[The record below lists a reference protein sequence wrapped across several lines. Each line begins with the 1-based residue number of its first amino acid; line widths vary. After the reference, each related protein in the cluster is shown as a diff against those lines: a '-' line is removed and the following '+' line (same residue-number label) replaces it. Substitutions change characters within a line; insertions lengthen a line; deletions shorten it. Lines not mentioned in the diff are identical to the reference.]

1 MPPLPLLGALLD
13 TAGAALKAARGSGAS
28 AANDASAATSAVPF
42 AQTLK
47 QSVATRGDTA
57 NAGTSDVSTKPAASK
72 PAAGAKPSGTDD
84 DKTTDDT
91 TANAATANPDAAAL
105 AAAAAVQAQLQ
116 ARPDPATPAD
126 AATAAAAAAA
136 VTAQKT
142 AVSGQPDATAT
153 LADHAAKDA
162 TAQPID
168 PASSR
173 DALQAALAKLTGGAG
188 AIAMPATGTSAAA
201 TPTAPA
207 ATASNA
213 AAPLTPK
220 VPTFDRTLAD
230 AKGTLATQQTPTQV
244 TPQTLQADANAQS
257 GAQHALAAAGN
268 ATDPAASATLAA
280 GATAAAAAQANLQL
294 SPAAGAIA
302 AANAHALAPHVGT
315 ADWTDALSQKV
326 VFLSNAHQQSA
337 ELTLNPPDLGPLQV
351 VLRVADNHAHALFV
365 SQHAQVRDAVEAALP
380 KLREAMEAGGLGLG
394 SATVSDGGLASQQ
407 QQQNPQQTN
416 AYGQPSRRGNGG
428 PSAVDAPVDA
438 AQSAPVAARASR
450 AGLVDTFA

>member
-47 QSVATRGDTA
+47 QSVSTRGDTA

-72 PAAGAKPSGTDD
+72 PSAGAKPSGTDD

-91 TANAATANPDAAAL
+91 TANAATNPDAAAL

-116 ARPDPATPAD
+116 ARPDTATPAD
-126 AATAAAAAAA
+126 AATAAAIA
-136 VTAQKT
+136 TQKT

-153 LADHAAKDA
+153 LADHAAKEA

-188 AIAMPATGTSAAA
+188 AITMPATGTSAAA

-230 AKGTLATQQTPTQV
+230 AKGALATQQTPTQV

-257 GAQHALAAAGN
+257 GAQHALAAASN

-407 QQQNPQQTN
+407 QQPNPQQTF
-416 AYGQPSRRGNGG
+416 AHGQSSRRGNGG

>member
-13 TAGAALKAARGSGAS
+13 TAGAALKPARGSGAS
-28 AANDASAATSAVPF
+28 AAANDASAATSAVPF

-57 NAGTSDVSTKPAASK
+57 NAGTPDVSRQAASK

-84 DKTTDDT
+84 DKATDDT
-91 TANAATANPDAAAL
+91 TANAATNPDAAAL

-116 ARPDPATPAD
+116 ARPDTATPAD
-126 AATAAAAAAA
+126 AATAAAAVA
-136 VTAQKT
+136 TQKT

-153 LADHAAKDA
+153 LADHAAKDTA
-162 TAQPID
+162 AQPTD

-188 AIAMPATGTSAAA
+188 AIAMPATGTTAAA
-201 TPTAPA
+201 PTAPA
-207 ATASNA
+207 ATASNT

-230 AKGTLATQQTPTQV
+230 ARGALATQQTPAQITA
-244 TPQTLQADANAQS
+244 QTLQADANAQS

-302 AANAHALAPHVGT
+302 AANAHVLAPHVGT

-407 QQQNPQQTN
+407 QQPNPQQTF
-416 AYGQPSRRGNGG
+416 AHGQSSRRGNGG

>member
-47 QSVATRGDTA
+47 QSVATRGDTT
-57 NAGTSDVSTKPAASK
+57 NAGTADVSTKPAASK

-84 DKTTDDT
+84 DKATEDT
-91 TANAATANPDAAAL
+91 TANAATNPDAAAL

-162 TAQPID
+162 TAQPTD

-188 AIAMPATGTSAAA
+188 AITIPATGTAGAA

-230 AKGTLATQQTPTQV
+230 AKGALATQQTPTQV

-302 AANAHALAPHVGT
+302 AANAHVLAPHVGT

-416 AYGQPSRRGNGG
+416 AYGQSSRRGNGG
-428 PSAVDAPVDA
+428 PSAVDTPVDA

>member
-1 MPPLPLLGALLD
+1 MPPLPLLGALID
-13 TAGAALKAARGSGAS
+13 TAGAALKAARGSGS
-28 AANDASAATSAVPF
+28 SGTAAGNDAATATSAVPF

-47 QSVATRGDTA
+47 QSVVSRRDSS
-57 NAGTSDVSTKPAASK
+57 NAGVPDASTKQASSK
-72 PAAGAKPSGTDD
+72 PAAGTKPSATDD
-84 DKTTDDT
+84 DDATDDT
-91 TANAATANPDAAAL
+91 TTNAAANPDAAAL

-116 ARPDPATPAD
+116 ARTDNATPAD
-126 AATAAAAAAA
+126 PAAAAAAA
-136 VTAQKT
+136 AAQKT

-162 TAQPID
+162 GATAQPAT
-168 PASSR
+168 PASVR
-173 DALQAALAKLTGGAG
+173 DALQTALDRLTGGSG
-188 AIAMPATGTSAAA
+188 AIAIPAAG
-201 TPTAPA
+201 
-207 ATASNA
+207 ATASA
-213 AAPLTPK
+213 PASTASTGATAPLTPK

-230 AKGTLATQQTPTQV
+230 AKGALGTQQTPTQA
-244 TPQTLQADANAQS
+244 TAQALQANANAQS
-257 GAQHALAAAGN
+257 GEQHALAAAGE

-302 AANAHALAPHVGT
+302 AANAHVLAPHVGT

-365 SQHAQVRDAVEAALP
+365 SQHAQVREAVEAALP

-394 SATVSDGGLASQQ
+394 STTVSDGGFAS
-407 QQQNPQQTN
+407 QQQNPQQ
-416 AYGQPSRRGNGG
+416 AFAGGQSSRRGNGG
-428 PSAVDAPVDA
+428 SSAVDAPADV
-438 AQSAPVAARASR
+438 AQSAPAAASVSR

>member
-13 TAGAALKAARGSGAS
+13 TAGTALKAARGSGSSS
-28 AANDASAATSAVPF
+28 AAGNDAATATTAVPF

-47 QSVATRGDTA
+47 QSVITRRDASNSGVPDA
-57 NAGTSDVSTKPAASK
+57 STKQASSK
-72 PAAGAKPSGTDD
+72 PAAGTKSSDD
-84 DKTTDDT
+84 DDTTDDT
-91 TANAATANPDAAAL
+91 TTNAATNPDAAAL

-116 ARPDPATPAD
+116 ARTDNATPTD
-126 AATAAAAAAA
+126 AAAAAAA
-136 VTAQKT
+136 TQKA

-162 TAQPID
+162 TAATQAA
-168 PASSR
+168 PATSR
-173 DALQAALAKLTGGAG
+173 DALQDALAKLTGGSG
-188 AIAMPATGTSAAA
+188 AIAMPATGTTVSTPASTAA
-201 TPTAPA
+201 TGT
-207 ATASNA
+207 

-230 AKGTLATQQTPTQV
+230 AKGALATQQPPAQATAQA
-244 TPQTLQADANAQS
+244 LQANANAQS
-257 GAQHALAAAGN
+257 GEQHALAAASD

-302 AANAHALAPHVGT
+302 AANAHVLAPHIGT
-315 ADWTDALSQKV
+315 PDWTDALSQKV

-337 ELTLNPPDLGPLQV
+337 ELTLNPADLGPLQV
-351 VLRVADNHAHALFV
+351 VLRVADNNAHALFV
-365 SQHAQVRDAVEAALP
+365 SQHAQVREAVEAALP

-394 SATVSDGGLASQQ
+394 SATVSDGGFAS
-407 QQQNPQQTN
+407 QQQNPQQSF
-416 AYGQPSRRGNGG
+416 AGGQSSRRGSGG
-428 PSAVDAPVDA
+428 SSGVDAPVGA
-438 AQSAPVAARASR
+438 AQSAPAAASVSR

>member
-13 TAGAALKAARGSGAS
+13 TAGTALQAARGSGS
-28 AANDASAATSAVPF
+28 SGAAAGNDATAAVPF

-47 QSVATRGDTA
+47 QSVVTRRDSS
-57 NAGTSDVSTKPAASK
+57 NAGVPDASTKQASSK
-72 PAAGAKPSGTDD
+72 PAAGTKPSATDD
-84 DKTTDDT
+84 DDATDDT
-91 TANAATANPDAAAL
+91 TTNAAANPDAAAL

-116 ARPDPATPAD
+116 ARMDNAAPVDP
-126 AATAAAAAAA
+126 AAAAAAA
-136 VTAQKT
+136 QKA

-153 LADHAAKDA
+153 LADHAATDA
-162 TAQPID
+162 AAAAQPAA
-168 PASSR
+168 PASGR
-173 DALQAALAKLTGGAG
+173 DALQTALDRLTGGSG
-188 AIAMPATGTSAAA
+188 AIAMPAAG
-201 TPTAPA
+201 
-207 ATASNA
+207 ATASASASTASTGA

-230 AKGTLATQQTPTQV
+230 AKGALATQQTPAQATAQA
-244 TPQTLQADANAQS
+244 LQANANAQS
-257 GAQHALAAAGN
+257 GEQHALAAAGD

-280 GATAAAAAQANLQL
+280 GATAAAATQANLQL

-302 AANAHALAPHVGT
+302 AANAHVLAPHVGT
-315 ADWTDALSQKV
+315 PDWTDALSQKV

-380 KLREAMEAGGLGLG
+380 KLREAMESGGLGLG
-394 SATVSDGGLASQQ
+394 SATVSDGGFAS
-407 QQQNPQQTN
+407 QQQNPQSSF
-416 AYGQPSRRGNGG
+416 AGGQSSRRGSGG
-428 PSAVDAPVDA
+428 SSAVDAPVDA
-438 AQSAPVAARASR
+438 AQSAPVAASVSR

>member
-1 MPPLPLLGALLD
+1 MPPLPLLGALID
-13 TAGAALKAARGSGAS
+13 TAGAALKAARGSGSS
-28 AANDASAATSAVPF
+28 ATATGNDAATAVPF

-47 QSVATRGDTA
+47 QSVVTRHDA
-57 NAGTSDVSTKPAASK
+57 AHSGTPDASTKQASSK
-72 PAAGAKPSGTDD
+72 PAAGTKPSGADDDQSTDD
-84 DKTTDDT
+84 
-91 TANAATANPDAAAL
+91 ANAATHPDAAAL

-116 ARPDPATPAD
+116 ARTDNATPAD
-126 AATAAAAAAA
+126 AASAAAA
-136 VTAQKT
+136 TQKT

-162 TAQPID
+162 AAQPAA

-173 DALQAALAKLTGGAG
+173 DALQAALAKLTGGSG
-188 AIAMPATGTSAAA
+188 AIAMPATGTTASASASA
-201 TPTAPA
+201 SAPA
-207 ATASNA
+207 STGSASAA

-230 AKGTLATQQTPTQV
+230 AKGALATQQTPTQA
-244 TPQTLQADANAQS
+244 TAQALQADANAQS
-257 GAQHALAAAGN
+257 GAQHALAAASD

-294 SPAAGAIA
+294 SPAASSIA
-302 AANAHALAPHVGT
+302 AANAHVLAPHVGT

-380 KLREAMEAGGLGLG
+380 KLRDAMEAGGLGLG
-394 SATVSDGGLASQQ
+394 SATVSDGGFAS

-416 AYGQPSRRGNGG
+416 ARGQSPRRGNGG
-428 PSAVDAPVDA
+428 SSAVDAPADA
-438 AQSAPVAARASR
+438 ARSAPAAASVSR

>member
-72 PAAGAKPSGTDD
+72 PTAGTKPSGTDD

-91 TANAATANPDAAAL
+91 TANAATNPDAAAL

-142 AVSGQPDATAT
+142 AVSGQPDATAA

-162 TAQPID
+162 TAQPTD

-173 DALQAALAKLTGGAG
+173 DALQAALAKLTGGGG
-188 AIAMPATGTSAAA
+188 AITMPATGTSAAA

-230 AKGTLATQQTPTQV
+230 AKGALATQQTPTQV

-302 AANAHALAPHVGT
+302 AANAHVLAPHVGT

>member
-47 QSVATRGDTA
+47 QSVATRGDTT

-84 DKTTDDT
+84 DKATEDT
-91 TANAATANPDAAAL
+91 TANAATNPDAAAL

-162 TAQPID
+162 TAQPTD

-188 AIAMPATGTSAAA
+188 AITMPATGTSAAA

-230 AKGTLATQQTPTQV
+230 AKGALATQQTPTQV

-257 GAQHALAAAGN
+257 GAQHA
-268 ATDPAASATLAA
+268 LAA

-407 QQQNPQQTN
+407 QQPNPQQTF
-416 AYGQPSRRGNGG
+416 AGGQSSRRGNGG

>member
-91 TANAATANPDAAAL
+91 TANAATDPDAAAL

-116 ARPDPATPAD
+116 ARPAPATPAD

-162 TAQPID
+162 TAQPTD

-188 AIAMPATGTSAAA
+188 AIAMPATGTAGAA

-230 AKGTLATQQTPTQV
+230 AKGALATQQTPTQV

>member
-13 TAGAALKAARGSGAS
+13 TAGTALQAARGSGS
-28 AANDASAATSAVPF
+28 SGAAAGNDATAAVPF

-47 QSVATRGDTA
+47 QSVVTRRDSS
-57 NAGTSDVSTKPAASK
+57 NAGVPDASTKQASSK
-72 PAAGAKPSGTDD
+72 PAAGTKPSATDD
-84 DKTTDDT
+84 DDATDDT
-91 TANAATANPDAAAL
+91 TTNAAANPDAAAL

-116 ARPDPATPAD
+116 ARMDNAAPVDP
-126 AATAAAAAAA
+126 AAAAAAA
-136 VTAQKT
+136 QKA

-153 LADHAAKDA
+153 LADHAAADTA
-162 TAQPID
+162 AAAQPAA
-168 PASSR
+168 PASGR
-173 DALQAALAKLTGGAG
+173 DALQTALDRLTGGSG
-188 AIAMPATGTSAAA
+188 AIAMPAAG
-201 TPTAPA
+201 
-207 ATASNA
+207 ATASASASASTASTGA

-230 AKGTLATQQTPTQV
+230 AKGALATQQTPAQATAQA
-244 TPQTLQADANAQS
+244 LQANANAQS
-257 GAQHALAAAGN
+257 GEQHALAAAGD

-280 GATAAAAAQANLQL
+280 GAAAAAATQANLQL

-302 AANAHALAPHVGT
+302 AANAHVLAPHVGT
-315 ADWTDALSQKV
+315 PDWTDALSQKV

-380 KLREAMEAGGLGLG
+380 KLREAMESGGLGLG
-394 SATVSDGGLASQQ
+394 SATVSDGGFAS
-407 QQQNPQQTN
+407 QQQNPQSSF
-416 AYGQPSRRGNGG
+416 AGGQSSRRGSGG
-428 PSAVDAPVDA
+428 SSAVDAPVDA
-438 AQSAPVAARASR
+438 AQSAPVAASVSR

>member
-28 AANDASAATSAVPF
+28 AAANDASAATSAVPF

-57 NAGTSDVSTKPAASK
+57 NAGTPDVSRQAASK

-84 DKTTDDT
+84 DKATDDT
-91 TANAATANPDAAAL
+91 TANAATNPDAAAL

-116 ARPDPATPAD
+116 ARPDTATPAD
-126 AATAAAAAAA
+126 AATAAAAVA
-136 VTAQKT
+136 TQKT

-153 LADHAAKDA
+153 LADHAAKDT
-162 TAQPID
+162 TAQPTD

-188 AIAMPATGTSAAA
+188 AITMPATGTTAAA
-201 TPTAPA
+201 PTAPA
-207 ATASNA
+207 ATASNT

-230 AKGTLATQQTPTQV
+230 ARGAPATQQTPAQITA
-244 TPQTLQADANAQS
+244 QTLQADANAQS

-302 AANAHALAPHVGT
+302 AANAHVLAPHVGT

-407 QQQNPQQTN
+407 QQPNPQQTF
-416 AYGQPSRRGNGG
+416 AHGQSSRRGNGG

>member
-47 QSVATRGDTA
+47 QSVSTRGDTA

-72 PAAGAKPSGTDD
+72 PSAGAKPSGTDD

-91 TANAATANPDAAAL
+91 TANAATNPDAAAL

-116 ARPDPATPAD
+116 ARPDTATPAD
-126 AATAAAAAAA
+126 AATAAAIA
-136 VTAQKT
+136 TQKT

-153 LADHAAKDA
+153 LADHAAKEA

-168 PASSR
+168 PAASR

-188 AIAMPATGTSAAA
+188 AITMPATGTSAAA

-230 AKGTLATQQTPTQV
+230 AKGALATQQTPTQV

-257 GAQHALAAAGN
+257 GAQHALAAASN

-302 AANAHALAPHVGT
+302 AANAPALAPPVGT

-407 QQQNPQQTN
+407 QQPNPQQTF
-416 AYGQPSRRGNGG
+416 AHGQSSRRGNGG

>member
-84 DKTTDDT
+84 DKATDDT
-91 TANAATANPDAAAL
+91 TANAATNPDAAAL

-188 AIAMPATGTSAAA
+188 AITMPATGTSAAA

-230 AKGTLATQQTPTQV
+230 AKGALATQQTPTQV

-257 GAQHALAAAGN
+257 GAQHA
-268 ATDPAASATLAA
+268 LAA

-407 QQQNPQQTN
+407 QQPNPQQTF
-416 AYGQPSRRGNGG
+416 AHGQSSRRGNGG